1 MSTGCL
7 VIIKSVKY
15 PFLDCFMTADV
26 AFYSVNRHLR
36 FIQPDDVENIGGYWN
51 MRFRVVFRFIYC
63 PRNAVLTSVSAAVIP
78 VLPRNAVLTS
88 VSAAVI
94 PAAYDW

>member
-36 FIQPDDVENIGGYWN
+36 LIQPDGVENIGGYSN
-51 MRFRVVFRFIYC
+51 MVCRLNDSGMLVKLHRHLMTGELGRRSLGVR
-63 PRNAVLTSVSAAVIP
+63 ASLTWMS
-78 VLPRNAVLTS
+78 
-88 VSAAVI
+88 
-94 PAAYDW
+94 

>member
-36 FIQPDDVENIGGYWN
+36 FIQPDGVENIGGYWN
-51 MRFRVVFRFIYC
+51 MVCRLNDSGCWLSYTDIINISSGC
-63 PRNAVLTSVSAAVIP
+63 GHSGSL
-78 VLPRNAVLTS
+78 
-88 VSAAVI
+88 
-94 PAAYDW
+94 